1 MKITHDNYQ
10 CIENLIGNCE
20 NIKYS
25 NVKPSNFPNSHK
37 IKSYIIQMTL
47 KVTLKTEEKL
57 WNDWWLYILFLN
69 IKNSWSSH
77 RLNLFERVITRVVQ
91 TLPAK
96 LNAQTEFWGLSP
108 VQTLQECKIKYT
120 EVHQDDPQKRALTP
134 PPQKK
139 NVDSLKVET
148 GMCVYIYFVDKIQI
162 IYQ

>member
-1 MKITHDNYQ
+1 MKINHKNYQ

-37 IKSYIIQMTL
+37 IKSYMIPMTL

-57 WNDWWLYILFLN
+57 TNGWWLYIFFLN

-77 RLNLFERVITRVVQ
+77 RLVNLFGRVITRVVQ

-120 EVHQDDPQKRALTP
+120 EVHQDNPQERALT
-134 PPQKK
+134 KK
-139 NVDSLKVET
+139 KMLILRKWKPV
-148 GMCVYIYFVDKIQI
+148 CVCTPTRIYFVDKI
-162 IYQ
+162 